1 MVFLNGSLDL
11 IWYELKVPMMHMWYC
26 NYTMVYEYQWY
37 ISMVEPEES
46 RVKAQIMDA
55 NNDKPYLEEVSN
67 N

>member
-1 MVFLNGSLDL
+1 
-11 IWYELKVPMMHMWYC
+11 
-26 NYTMVYEYQWY
+26 MVYEYQWY